1 MLKEEH
7 KGFEAEKSF
16 YDERPLQGFC
26 SWRSHTLYTYP
37 DKLTQIKNMFFTT
50 VYSAHREHQHTCTRL
65 LEHTETYCATKTGAH
80 STSASQA
87 SIQPPHQ
94 VQDDKQSVESII
106 LQTREPHS

>member
-50 VYSAHREHQHTCTRL
+50 VYSQRAPTHIHTPT
-65 LEHTETYCATKTGAH
+65 
-80 STSASQA
+80 
-87 SIQPPHQ
+87 
-94 VQDDKQSVESII
+94 
-106 LQTREPHS
+106 QTH